1 MATCIDRIVYDI
13 CYQLKG
19 LRADCCRLGFKA
31 GIYHVWAQRDFIKH
45 QGTVRTEDQTLGVI
59 KNQVKIK
66 IKSKGV
72 HPNSSMNKKTC
83 TKWGISNV
91 VFKPKV

>member
-1 MATCIDRIVYDI
+1 M
-13 CYQLKG
+13 
-19 LRADCCRLGFKA
+19 
-31 GIYHVWAQRDFIKH
+31 
-45 QGTVRTEDQTLGVI
+45 RTEDQTLGVI

-66 IKSKGV
+66 IESKGV

-91 VFKPKV
+91 VFKPKVRSVYNSLAFANFSSCYLPNGYVVV